1 MKQTSKYYF
10 DKKAAEHAA
19 NWIEKYITHAQG
31 DLKGKP
37 LMLQDFQK
45 EDIIFPLFGTKHKIT
60 KFRRYKTV
68 FLFIPKKNGK
78 SSLAA
83 AISLYLLM
91 GLKAV
96 GVNIICAAAD
106 RNQAGIIFN
115 DLASVMIEQNRK
127 LASLAEVFR
136 NSIVYK
142 GRAFKVISS
151 EAKTKHGFIPHSII
165 IDEVH
170 AHPNKELID
179 TLRTGVVGRDEPIVF
194 YLTTAGYDT
203 TSVAYELYD
212 YAKKVKSGE
221 IIDESFLPILYESDK
236 ELDIFE
242 ESTWRTANPGFG
254 TMVKKPY
261 FVEETNK
268 IKNQPSYESTF
279 RRLHLNQWVGAEE
292 TWVSDSDWM
301 KCGGSVMNG
310 KELVKFMDDE
320 LEKRIGQTCILGLDL
335 SSTGDITSL
344 QVLFPNTKE
353 NEYGDKETHFDIF
366 SFFWMPMETAIR
378 RSKSAD
384 VDYLEWGRQ
393 GLIELTDGNSV
404 DYNLIKKKVIWIAEN
419 YDIDVMGYDK
429 WNSSQ
434 MIIDLQLQ
442 LPSLKFDPISM
453 YLSVISAPTKEFE
466 HLVMTE
472 RMNHFG
478 HPVLRWM
485 MANVMIKTD
494 TNGNIRPDKS
504 KSKSKIDGIIACIIA
519 VAAFMSTDF
528 DDPNLVYSG
537 VIDI

>member
-1 MKQTSKYYF
+1 MEKSSKYYF
-10 DKKAAEHAA
+10 DNRAADHAA

-31 DLKGKP
+31 DMKGKP
-37 LMLQDFQK
+37 LILEDFQK
-45 EDIIFPLFGTKHKIT
+45 TDIIFPLFGTKHKIT

-115 DLASVMIEQNRK
+115 DLASVMVHQNKQLNAR
-127 LASLAEVFR
+127 AEVFR
-136 NSIVYK
+136 NSIVYS

-203 TSVAYELYD
+203 SSVAYELYD

-221 IIDESFLPILYESDK
+221 IIDESFLPILYEADK
-236 ELDIFE
+236 ELDIFKE
-242 ESTWRTANPGFG
+242 NTWQIANPGFG
-254 TMVKKPY
+254 SMVKRHY
-261 FVEETNK
+261 FIEETNK

-301 KCGGSVMNG
+301 LCNGSVNG
-310 KELVKFMDDE
+310 LNKP
-320 LEKRIGQTCILGLDL
+320 EKYQKQKCILGLDL
-335 SSTGDITSL
+335 ASTGDISAL
-344 QVLFPNTKE
+344 VAMFPHQKE
-353 NEYGDKETHFDIF
+353 NARGEMEEHFDIIPY
-366 SFFWMPMETAIR
+366 FWMPIETAMR
-378 RSKSAD
+378 RSKAAD
-384 VDYLEWGRQ
+384 VDYLQWGREN
-393 GLIELTDGNSV
+393 LITLTDGNAT
-404 DYNLIKKKVIWIAEN
+404 DYNLIKKTILQLHSDCEIEVL
-419 YDIDVMGYDK
+419 GYDK

-434 MIIDLQLQ
+434 MIIDLHLE
-442 LPSLKFDPISM
+442 SEDLKLDPVSM

-466 HLVMTE
+466 HLVMTQ
-472 RMNHFG
+472 RINHFG
-478 HPVLRWM
+478 HPVMRWM
-485 MANVMIKTD
+485 MQNVMIKTD
-494 TNGNIRPDKS
+494 TNGNIRPDKG
-504 KSKSKIDGIIACIIA
+504 KSKNKIDGIVACIIA
-519 VAAFMSTDF
+519 LAAYMSSDI
-528 DDPNLVYSG
+528 DDAADPNKVYADG
-537 VIDI
+537 ADI

>member
-1 MKQTSKYYF
+1 MEKSSKYYF
-10 DKKAAEHAA
+10 DKKAADHAA

-31 DLKGKP
+31 DMKGKP
-37 LMLQDFQK
+37 LILEDFQK
-45 EDIIFPLFGTKHKIT
+45 TDIIFPLFGTKHKIT

-115 DLASVMIEQNRK
+115 DLASVMVHQNKQLNAR
-127 LASLAEVFR
+127 AEVFR
-136 NSIVYK
+136 NSIVYS

-221 IIDESFLPILYESDK
+221 IIDESFLPILYEADK
-236 ELDIFE
+236 DLDIFE
-242 ESTWRTANPGFG
+242 ENTWRKANPGFG
-254 TMVKKPY
+254 TMVKRHY
-261 FVEETNK
+261 FIEETNK

-301 KCGGSVMNG
+301 LCSGSVLSAEML
-310 KELVKFMDDE
+310 KTE
-320 LEKRIGQTCILGLDL
+320 LENRRGQTCFLGLDL
-335 SSTGDITSL
+335 ASTSDITALVAFFSYR
-344 QVLFPNTKE
+344 KE
-353 NEYGDKETHFDIF
+353 NEHGDREEHFDIF
-366 SFFWMPMETAIR
+366 PFFWVPIETAER
-378 RSKSAD
+378 RSRGID

-393 GLIELTDGNSV
+393 GYIELTDGGSV
-404 DYNLIKKKVIWIAEN
+404 DYNLIKKKIIWLHDN
-419 YDIDVMGYDK
+419 FDIDVLGYDK

-434 MIIDLQLQ
+434 MIIDLQLEA
-442 LPSLKFDPISM
+442 PSLTLDPVQM
-453 YLSVISAPTKEFE
+453 YLSVISAPTKELE
-466 HLVMTE
+466 HLIMSN
-472 RMNHFG
+472 RIKHFG
-478 HPVLRWM
+478 HPILRWM
-485 MANVMIKTD
+485 MQNVMIKTD
-494 TNGNIRPDKS
+494 TNGNIRPDKG
-504 KSKSKIDGIIACIIA
+504 KSKNKIDGIVACIIA
-519 VAAFMSTDF
+519 LAAHMSTDYG
-528 DDPNLVYSG
+528 DPNLVYSG
-537 VIDI
+537 KIDI